1 MTEQTRRDEG
11 PGIVEVVAQ
20 KEASPAGVERA
31 LKRERNIMIKV
42 KALRV
47 ATIGLALGSGGVAGL
62 IAGKLSMANFATIRN
77 MEESTAPDHSY
88 TYFYMGGVPW
98 WIAAGVSLLA
108 GAVAASS
115 VENKITADSLVR
127 GLVRPEKL

>member
-62 IAGKLSMANFATIRN
+62 ITGELSMANYATIKN
-77 MEESTAPDHSY
+77 MEESAPDLSY
-88 TYFYMGGVPW
+88 TYFYMIGVPW

-115 VENKITADSLVR
+115 VENKIIADSLVR

>member
-62 IAGKLSMANFATIRN
+62 MAGKLSMANFATIKN
-77 MEESTAPDHSY
+77 MEECGPGLSC
-88 TYFYMGGVPW
+88 TYFYMIGVPW